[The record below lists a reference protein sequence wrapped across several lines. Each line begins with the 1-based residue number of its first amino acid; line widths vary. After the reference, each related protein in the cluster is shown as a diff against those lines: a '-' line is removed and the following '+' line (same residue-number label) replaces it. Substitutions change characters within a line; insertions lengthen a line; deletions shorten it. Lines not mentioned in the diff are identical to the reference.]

1 MGNYL
6 YTHLKLKQRLRAL
19 NWKVII
25 IKECQ
30 QLKHKKFMDIERLKI
45 NYSDGFQKDDIIQI
59 SEKIDGAN
67 AAIRYDFKTDS
78 IIAQSRK
85 HIISID
91 NNLRGFYQW
100 SQTLDKKLVKSILGD
115 NLVLFGEW
123 LAPHSVKYPEERYN
137 HAYFY
142 DIYDTEKEL
151 YLPQDKVKEIV
162 DSLSLTYVPVFYEG
176 EFISWE
182 HCQSFVGRTNLG
194 GEYGEGI
201 VCKNQTRLNDPNTRL
216 PFYIKIV
223 GDKFQEIKGQKH
235 VKVVDSEKLKSMEE
249 DKALAETIVT
259 EARVVKLLNKF
270 VDEGILPENWG
281 AKEMPIVAKNLTKAV
296 YDDCVKEEPD
306 TVKQISNFGK
316 VANGIAMQ
324 IARNIM
330 KQR

>member
-1 MGNYL
+1 M
-6 YTHLKLKQRLRAL
+6 
-19 NWKVII
+19 
-25 IKECQ
+25 
-30 QLKHKKFMDIERLKI
+30 KHKKFMDISRIKE
-45 NYSDGFQKDDIIQI
+45 NYANGFNKGDYIVIQEKLDG
-59 SEKIDGAN
+59 SN
-67 AAIRYDFKTDS
+67 CAIRYDSVTDT

-85 HIISID
+85 QILNIN
-91 NNLRGFYQW
+91 NNLRGFYEW
-100 SQTLDKKLVKSILGD
+100 SQTLDKELVKSVLGN
-115 NLVLFGEW
+115 NLIAFSEW
-123 LAPHSVKYPEERYN
+123 LVSHTINYPDDKYN

-142 DIYDTEKEL
+142 DVFDINTGK
-151 YLPQDKVKEIV
+151 YLPQNEVKQIIDK
-162 DSLSLTYVPVFYEG
+162 LNLTYVPVFYEG

-182 HCQSFVGRTNLG
+182 HCMSFVGQTQMG
-194 GEYGEGI
+194 GDIGEGI
-201 VCKNQTRLNDPNTRL
+201 VIKNQTRLNDPNGRL

-223 GDKFQEIKGQKH
+223 GDKFQETKK
-235 VKVVDSEKLKSMEE
+235 VKKKKPNPQDLEVINQNLE
-249 DKALAETIVT
+249 LAKTIIT

-281 AKEMPIVAKNLTKAV
+281 AKEMLIVAKNLTKAV